1 MEAGGE
7 NVPSLPLEKSDSV
20 ILFGQ
25 LQKRGIKF
33 PIFVPRQFFL
43 TPTELRYSHTFKKG
57 FSAIALKQIK
67 SIEFIPPDGI
77 LIYYFDS
84 GHKSSSAAPI
94 FMEMALKAH
103 SQTQA
108 KRWIKALRD
117 AMDTKILSRPPVP
130 HPPATAPL
138 HADTSPD
145 ACLAKTAA
153 PAKAR
158 TQPLHVDGLV
168 HECRLLTD
176 MLDRDKDRTS
186 AKGPPQNI
194 LARKGVLPIAVEL
207 HPLRHYTL
215 ECLMASTNNVSCFL
229 GVKHD
234 GHGQV
239 VRLLKAAPFPY
250 SYWVFDK
257 LTAST
262 YSMCLAT
269 RRHTQGRVGG

>member
-7 NVPSLPLEKSDSV
+7 NAPPLPLEKSDSV

-84 GHKSSSAAPI
+84 GHKSSTAAPI

-117 AMDTKILSRPPVP
+117 AIDTKISSRPPVP
-130 HPPATAPL
+130 HAPATAPL

-153 PAKAR
+153 PAKPR

-176 MLDRDKDRTS
+176 MLDRNNDRTS

-194 LARKGVLPIAVEL
+194 LGRKGVLPIAVEL

-215 ECLMASTNNVSCFL
+215 ECLMASSNNVSCFL

-239 VRLLKAAPFPY
+239 VQLLKAAPFPY

-262 YSMCLAT
+262 YSICLAT
-269 RRHTQGRVGG
+269 RRHTRGQ